1 MKWYSQNA
9 STILQQLDTSRIA
22 GLDEAEAKR
31 RLEQHGL
38 NELTAKETEP
48 AWKMLLKSFKEPLIV
63 ILLIATG
70 LALASAAY
78 DFFVSGDQAHA
89 MASVYEAVAIVLIV
103 LINSGITFHQTRT
116 AQKSL
121 DALADMRQHHMK
133 VLRGSNWLSIPAD
146 HLVPG
151 DIVSVKSGDF
161 IEGDL
166 RWLKA
171 SELQINESHL
181 TGESDAIDKSVEP
194 IDEETELGDRTNMGY
209 SGSMVVN
216 GNGIGVVVA
225 TGMDT
230 ELGKISGL
238 MQDIDDQKTPIEKSA
253 YSLSQKLM
261 IIAGIIIVITIGY
274 DLVKQLIQVGSISMD
289 SFGGISAT
297 AIAIAVASIPDAMPV
312 VLSIV
317 LTIGAKMMASQKGLV
332 KSLSSVE
339 TLGSTTYIASDKT
352 GTLTKNEMAVTR
364 FLANGQIY
372 NVEGNGYTPIG
383 DFIRADGGDT
393 HSADY
398 QRFLEV
404 AVLNNEAEIK
414 PDDKQ
419 NWRPFGNPTDVSLVV
434 LAAKQ
439 GIKRDELLEDKGDRD
454 IDIVRIFPFDSTR
467 KMMTVVIKENGRYFS
482 LTKGAPDVIKPL
494 TELALIDGQKVDIQN
509 ASATIEES
517 MLEFAND
524 ALRTISIAQREIT
537 KEAALNASS
546 SELEQHLS
554 FLGLV
559 GIIDPPREE
568 VRQSVKKLTDAS
580 VNVVMITGDHAM
592 TAKAI
597 AKQLGIIQSKDADV
611 ITGRDL
617 EEMSDA
623 QLSKRVLDTRVYAR
637 VTPEHKQRIIK
648 QLQAHEQ
655 VVAMTGDGINDAPAL
670 KAADIGIA
678 MGINGTEVTKD
689 AADLILLDDQFTT
702 IEKSVESGR
711 TIFANILNFMRHELT
726 TNVAEVLSLLLG
738 VFLITSSIGQVTEV
752 TPTLTALMVLWVNMV
767 SDSLPSFAL
776 GYDEAESDVMKQRPR
791 DAKQS
796 ILANGMLKRVLLRGG
811 VMGGMVFAA
820 FVWAAMQGYS
830 VAQSQTLAF
839 LTLVFGQL
847 WHVYDA
853 RSVKTLFDRNPFSNS
868 RLTLAVGFAATS
880 SILVTLMPFF
890 NNVMGTAPLSMP
902 MYVGIIIISAI
913 PTFAISGIKKL
924 VGMKSQTD
932 SSQLTQLDSE

>member
-1 MKWYSQNA
+1 MKWYSHEA
-9 STILQQLDTSRIA
+9 ETILQELDTSRIH
-22 GLDEAEAKR
+22 GLSEAQAQR
-31 RLEQHGL
+31 RLAEVGP
-38 NELTAKETEP
+38 NELAKEEREP
-48 AWKMLLKSFKEPLIV
+48 AWKMLLKSFKEPLII
-63 ILLIATG
+63 ILLIAIG

-78 DFFVSGDQAHA
+78 DFFISGDSGHA
-89 MASVYEAVAIVLIV
+89 MASVYEAIAIVLIV
-103 LINSGITFHQTRT
+103 IINSGLTFHQTRT

-121 DALADMRQHHMK
+121 DALSDMRQHHMK
-133 VLRGSNWLSIPAD
+133 VLRDNNWTSVAAN
-146 HLVPG
+146 HSVPG

-166 RWLKA
+166 RWLKT

-181 TGESDAIDKSVEP
+181 TGESDAIQKSTVSLPE
-194 IDEETELGDRTNMGY
+194 DTELADRTNMGY

-225 TGMDT
+225 TGMAT

-238 MQDIDDQKTPIEKSA
+238 MQQVDDQKTPIEKSVHG
-253 YSLSQKLM
+253 LSKKLM
-261 IIAGIIIVITIGY
+261 IIAAVIIAVTIGY

-364 FLANGQIY
+364 FLANGQVY

-383 DFIRADGGDT
+383 DFIRDDGTPSDPK
-393 HSADY
+393 DY

-414 PDDKQ
+414 PDTKQ

-434 LAAKQ
+434 LGAKDNV
-439 GIKRDELLEDKGDRD
+439 KRDVLLEDKGDRD
-454 IDIVRIFPFDSTR
+454 IDIVRILPFDSTR
-467 KMMTVVIKENGRYFS
+467 KMMTVVIKENGRYYS

-494 TELALIDGQKVDIQN
+494 TKSALIDGQPVPI
-509 ASATIEES
+509 ASVAANVEKT
-517 MLEFAND
+517 MLAFAKD
-524 ALRTISIAQREIT
+524 ALRTISITQREIS
-537 KEAALNASS
+537 KEDALNASS
-546 SELEQHLS
+546 AELERELT

-568 VRQSVKKLTDAS
+568 VKASVRKLTQAS

-597 AKQLGIIQSKDADV
+597 AKQLGIIDSDDARV

-617 EEMSDA
+617 EEMDDQ
-623 QLSKRVLDTRVYAR
+623 QLADVVLDTRVYAR

-655 VVAMTGDGINDAPAL
+655 VVGMTGDGINDAPAL

-689 AADLILLDDQFTT
+689 AADLILLDDKFTT

-711 TIFANILNFMRHELT
+711 TIFANILIFMRHELT

-738 VFLITSSIGQVTEV
+738 VFLITSSIGNITEV
-752 TPTLTALMVLWVNMV
+752 TPTLTALMVLWVNMI

-776 GYDEAESDVMKQRPR
+776 GYDDAESDVMQQRPR
-791 DAKQS
+791 DTKQS
-796 ILANGMLKRVLLRGG
+796 ILANGMLRRVLFRGG
-811 VMGGMVFAA
+811 VMGAMVFLA
-820 FVWAAMQGYS
+820 FIWAASQGYT
-830 VAQSQTLAF
+830 VAQSQTIAL

-853 RSVKTLFDRNPFSNS
+853 RSVNTLFDRNPFSNS

-890 NNVMGTAPLSMP
+890 NNVIGTAPLTMT
-902 MYVGIIIISAI
+902 MYVLIILISAV
-913 PTFAISGIKKL
+913 PTFVISGIKKL
-924 VGMKSQTD
+924 MGRNRTESVAV
-932 SSQLTQLDSE
+932 TQAN

>member
-1 MKWYSQNA
+1 
-9 STILQQLDTSRIA
+9 
-22 GLDEAEAKR
+22 
-31 RLEQHGL
+31 
-38 NELTAKETEP
+38 
-48 AWKMLLKSFKEPLIV
+48 
-63 ILLIATG
+63 
-70 LALASAAY
+70 
-78 DFFVSGDQAHA
+78 
-89 MASVYEAVAIVLIV
+89 
-103 LINSGITFHQTRT
+103 
-116 AQKSL
+116 
-121 DALADMRQHHMK
+121 
-133 VLRGSNWLSIPAD
+133 
-146 HLVPG
+146 
-151 DIVSVKSGDF
+151 
-161 IEGDL
+161 
-166 RWLKA
+166 
-171 SELQINESHL
+171 
-181 TGESDAIDKSVEP
+181 
-194 IDEETELGDRTNMGY
+194 
-209 SGSMVVN
+209 
-216 GNGIGVVVA
+216 
-225 TGMDT
+225 
-230 ELGKISGL
+230 
-238 MQDIDDQKTPIEKSA
+238 
-253 YSLSQKLM
+253 
-261 IIAGIIIVITIGY
+261 
-274 DLVKQLIQVGSISMD
+274 
-289 SFGGISAT
+289 
-297 AIAIAVASIPDAMPV
+297 
-312 VLSIV
+312 
-317 LTIGAKMMASQKGLV
+317 
-332 KSLSSVE
+332 
-339 TLGSTTYIASDKT
+339 
-352 GTLTKNEMAVTR
+352 
-364 FLANGQIY
+364 
-372 NVEGNGYTPIG
+372 
-383 DFIRADGGDT
+383 
-393 HSADY
+393 
-398 QRFLEV
+398 
-404 AVLNNEAEIK
+404 
-414 PDDKQ
+414 
-419 NWRPFGNPTDVSLVV
+419 
-434 LAAKQ
+434 
-439 GIKRDELLEDKGDRD
+439 
-454 IDIVRIFPFDSTR
+454 
-467 KMMTVVIKENGRYFS
+467 
-482 LTKGAPDVIKPL
+482 
-494 TELALIDGQKVDIQN
+494 
-509 ASATIEES
+509 

-546 SELEQHLS
+546 AELEQHLT

-796 ILANGMLKRVLLRGG
+796 ILANGMLRRVLLRGG

-830 VAQSQTLAF
+830 VAQSQTIAF

-853 RSVKTLFDRNPFSNS
+853 RSVKTLFD
-868 RLTLAVGFAATS
+868 
-880 SILVTLMPFF
+880 
-890 NNVMGTAPLSMP
+890 
-902 MYVGIIIISAI
+902 
-913 PTFAISGIKKL
+913 
-924 VGMKSQTD
+924 
-932 SSQLTQLDSE
+932 

>member
-1 MKWYSQNA
+1 MKWYSLE
-9 STILQQLDTSRIA
+9 SPDILEKLDTSRIH
-22 GLDEAEAKR
+22 GLTDEQAHQ
-31 RLEQHGL
+31 RLEKYGP
-38 NELTAKETEP
+38 NELAKEEREP

-63 ILLIATG
+63 ILLIAIS

-78 DFFVSGDQAHA
+78 DFFVSGDQGHA

-103 LINSGITFHQTRT
+103 IINSGLTFHQTRS

-121 DALADMRQHHMK
+121 DALSDMRQHHMK
-133 VLRGSNWLSIPAD
+133 VLRNSNWISVSAS

-151 DIVSVKSGDF
+151 DIVNVKSGDF

-166 RWLKA
+166 RWLKTA
-171 SELQINESHL
+171 ELQIDESHL
-181 TGESDAIDKSVEP
+181 TGESDAIQKTTDVMPE
-194 IDEETELGDRTNMGY
+194 DTELGDRINMGY

-225 TGMDT
+225 TGMET

-238 MQDIDDQKTPIEKSA
+238 MQSVENQKTPIEKSVHG
-253 YSLSQKLM
+253 LSKKLM
-261 IIAGIIIVITIGY
+261 IIAAVIIAITIGY

-289 SFGGISAT
+289 SIGGISAT

-364 FLANGQIY
+364 FLANGKVY
-372 NVEGNGYTPIG
+372 NVDGNGYTPIG
-383 DFIRADGGDT
+383 EFIRDDGEDT
-393 HSADY
+393 NSNDY

-434 LAAKQ
+434 LAAKEHIQ
-439 GIKRDELLEDKGDRD
+439 RADLLADKGERD

-467 KMMTVVIKENGRYFS
+467 KMMTVVIKENGHYYS

-494 TELALIDGQKVDIQN
+494 TKFALIDGRQVAIDQAAEN
-509 ASATIEES
+509 IEKT

-524 ALRTISIAQREIT
+524 ALRTISITQREIS
-537 KEAALNASS
+537 KEQALNASS
-546 SELEQHLS
+546 ADLERDLT

-568 VRQSVKKLTDAS
+568 VKAAVRKLSQAA

-597 AKQLGIIQSKDADV
+597 ARQLGIIKSDHARV

-617 EEMSDA
+617 EDMSDA
-623 QLSKRVLDTRVYAR
+623 QLADVVLNTRVYAR

-648 QLQAHEQ
+648 QLQEHDQ

-689 AADLILLDDQFTT
+689 AADLILLDDKFTT

-738 VFLITSSIGQVTEV
+738 VFLITSSIGNVTEV

-791 DAKQS
+791 DAQKS
-796 ILANGMLKRVLLRGG
+796 ILADGMLRRVLFRGG
-811 VMGGMVFAA
+811 VMGGMVFLA
-820 FVWAAMQGYS
+820 FVWAASQGLTI
-830 VAQSQTLAF
+830 AQSQTIAF

-880 SILVTLMPFF
+880 SILVTLIPFF
-890 NNVMGTAPLSMP
+890 NNVMGTAPLSMT
-902 MYVGIIIISAI
+902 MYLIIIVVSAI
-913 PTFAISGIKKL
+913 PTFIISGVKK
-924 VGMKSQTD
+924 MISNKRD
-932 SSQLTQLDSE
+932 SGLSESLQFDRE

>member
-1 MKWYSQNA
+1 MKWYSHEA
-9 STILQQLDTSRIA
+9 ETILQELDTSRIH
-22 GLDEAEAKR
+22 GLSEAQAQR
-31 RLEQHGL
+31 RLAEVGP
-38 NELTAKETEP
+38 NELAKEEREP
-48 AWKMLLKSFKEPLIV
+48 AWKMLLKSFKEPLII
-63 ILLIATG
+63 ILLIAIG

-78 DFFVSGDQAHA
+78 DFFISGDSGHA
-89 MASVYEAVAIVLIV
+89 MASVYEAIAIVLIV
-103 LINSGITFHQTRT
+103 IINSGLTFHQTRT

-121 DALADMRQHHMK
+121 DALSDMRQHHMK
-133 VLRGSNWLSIPAD
+133 VLRDNNWTSVAAN
-146 HLVPG
+146 HSVPG

-166 RWLKA
+166 RWLKT

-181 TGESDAIDKSVEP
+181 TGESDAIQKSTVSLPE
-194 IDEETELGDRTNMGY
+194 DTELADRTNMGY

-225 TGMDT
+225 TGMAT

-238 MQDIDDQKTPIEKSA
+238 MQQVDDQKTPIEKSVHG
-253 YSLSQKLM
+253 LSKKLM
-261 IIAGIIIVITIGY
+261 IIAAVIIAVTIGY

-364 FLANGQIY
+364 FLANGQVY

-383 DFIRADGGDT
+383 DFIRDDGTPSDPK
-393 HSADY
+393 DY

-414 PDDKQ
+414 PDTKQ

-434 LAAKQ
+434 LGAKDNV
-439 GIKRDELLEDKGDRD
+439 KRDVLLEDKGDRD
-454 IDIVRIFPFDSTR
+454 IDIVRILPFDSTR
-467 KMMTVVIKENGRYFS
+467 KMMTVVIKENGRYYS

-494 TELALIDGQKVDIQN
+494 TKSALIDGQPVPIASVAANIQK
-509 ASATIEES
+509 T
-517 MLEFAND
+517 MLAFAKD
-524 ALRTISIAQREIT
+524 ALRTISITQRDIS
-537 KEAALNASS
+537 KEDALNASS
-546 SELEQHLS
+546 AELERELT

-568 VRQSVKKLTDAS
+568 VKASVRKLTQAS

-597 AKQLGIIQSKDADV
+597 AKQLGIID
-611 ITGRDL
+611 
-617 EEMSDA
+617 SD
-623 QLSKRVLDTRVYAR
+623 DDR

-655 VVAMTGDGINDAPAL
+655 VVGMTGDGINDAPAL

-689 AADLILLDDQFTT
+689 AADLILLDDKFTT

-738 VFLITSSIGQVTEV
+738 VFLITSSIGNITEV
-752 TPTLTALMVLWVNMV
+752 TPTLTALMVLWVNMI

-776 GYDEAESDVMKQRPR
+776 GYDDAESDVMQQRPR
-791 DAKQS
+791 DTKQS
-796 ILANGMLKRVLLRGG
+796 ILANGMLRRVLFRGG
-811 VMGGMVFAA
+811 VMGAMVFLA
-820 FVWAAMQGYS
+820 FIWAASQGYT
-830 VAQSQTLAF
+830 VAQSQTIAF

-853 RSVKTLFDRNPFSNS
+853 RSVNTLFDRNPFSNS

-890 NNVMGTAPLSMP
+890 NNVMGTAPLTMT
-902 MYVGIIIISAI
+902 MYVLIILISAV
-913 PTFAISGIKKL
+913 PTFVISGIKKL
-924 VGMKSQTD
+924 MGRNRTESVAV
-932 SSQLTQLDSE
+932 TQAN

>member
-1 MKWYSQNA
+1 MKWYSLEIPD
-9 STILQQLDTSRIA
+9 ILEKLDTSRIH
-22 GLDEAEAKR
+22 GLTDEHAQQ
-31 RLEQHGL
+31 RLERNGPNQL
-38 NELTAKETEP
+38 AKAEREP

-63 ILLIATG
+63 ILLIAIC

-78 DFFVSGDQAHA
+78 DFFVSGDQGHA
-89 MASVYEAVAIVLIV
+89 MASVYEAVAIILIV
-103 LINSGITFHQTRT
+103 IINSGLTFHQTRS

-133 VLRGSNWLSIPAD
+133 VLRNNSWTSISAD
-146 HLVPG
+146 HLVQG

-161 IEGDL
+161 IEGDM
-166 RWLKA
+166 RWLKT
-171 SELQINESHL
+171 SELQIDESHL
-181 TGESDAIDKSVEP
+181 TGESDAIQKTTDAVT
-194 IDEETELGDRTNMGY
+194 DDTELGDRTNMGY
-209 SGSMVVN
+209 AGSMVVN

-225 TGMDT
+225 TGMET

-238 MQDIDDQKTPIEKSA
+238 IQSVDDQKTPIEKSV
-253 YSLSQKLM
+253 YGLSKKLM
-261 IIAGIIIVITIGY
+261 IIAAVIIAITIGY
-274 DLVKQLIQVGSISMD
+274 DLIKQLIQVGSISMD
-289 SFGGISAT
+289 SIGGISAT

-317 LTIGAKMMASQKGLV
+317 LTIGAKMLAGQKGLV

-364 FLANGQIY
+364 FFANGKVY

-383 DFIRADGGDT
+383 ELIPDDGKT
-393 HSADY
+393 ANPLDY
-398 QRFLEV
+398 QRFLEA

-434 LAAKQ
+434 LAAKEA
-439 GIKRDELLEDKGDRD
+439 IKRSDLLADKSERD
-454 IDIVRIFPFDSTR
+454 IEIVRIFPFDSTR
-467 KMMTVVIKENGRYFS
+467 KMMTVVIKEKQRYYS

-494 TELALIDGQKVDIQN
+494 TQFARIDGQQVDI
-509 ASATIEES
+509 ALAAESIEET
-517 MLEFAND
+517 MLTFAKD
-524 ALRTISIAQREIT
+524 ALRTISITQREIS
-537 KEAALNASS
+537 KEEALNASS
-546 SELEQHLS
+546 AELERHLT

-568 VRQSVKKLTDAS
+568 VKAAVQKLSQAA

-597 AKQLGIIQSKDADV
+597 AEQLGIIKSPDAQV

-617 EEMSDA
+617 EEMSDE
-623 QLSKRVLDTRVYAR
+623 QLADAVLNTRVYAR

-648 QLQAHEQ
+648 QLQKHDQ

-738 VFLITSSIGQVTEV
+738 VFLITSSIGNVTEV

-776 GYDEAESDVMKQRPR
+776 GYDEAESDVMKQKPR
-791 DAKQS
+791 DAQKS
-796 ILANGMLKRVLLRGG
+796 ILADGMLRRVLFRGG
-811 VMGGMVFAA
+811 VMGGMVFLA
-820 FVWAAMQGYS
+820 FVWAAGQGLTI
-830 VAQSQTLAF
+830 AQSQTIAF

-853 RSVKTLFDRNPFSNS
+853 RSVNTLFDRNPFSNS

-880 SILVTLMPFF
+880 SILVTLIPFF
-890 NNVMGTAPLSMP
+890 NNVMGTAPLSMITY
-902 MYVGIIIISAI
+902 MAIIFISAI
-913 PTFAISGIKKL
+913 PTFVISGIKKL
-924 VGMKSQTD
+924 VANRRHSG
-932 SSQLTQLDSE
+932 SSESLQFDRE

>member
-1 MKWYSQNA
+1 MKWYSHEA
-9 STILQQLDTSRIA
+9 ETILQELDTSRI
-22 GLDEAEAKR
+22 
-31 RLEQHGL
+31 HGL
-38 NELTAKETEP
+38 SEAQAQQRLAEFGSNELAKEEREP
-48 AWKMLLKSFKEPLIV
+48 AWKMLLKSFKEPLII
-63 ILLIATG
+63 ILLIAIG

-78 DFFVSGDQAHA
+78 DFFVSGDSGHA
-89 MASVYEAVAIVLIV
+89 MASVYEAIAIVLIV
-103 LINSGITFHQTRT
+103 IINSGLTFHQTRT

-121 DALADMRQHHMK
+121 DALSDMRQHYMK
-133 VLRGSNWLSIPAD
+133 ILRDNNWTSVAAN

-166 RWLKA
+166 RWLKT

-181 TGESDAIDKSVEP
+181 TGESDAIQKNTVSLPED
-194 IDEETELGDRTNMGY
+194 TELADRTNMGY

-225 TGMDT
+225 TGMAT

-238 MQDIDDQKTPIEKSA
+238 MQQVDDQKTPIEKSVHG
-253 YSLSQKLM
+253 LSKKLM
-261 IIAGIIIVITIGY
+261 IIAAVIIAVTIGY

-312 VLSIV
+312 VLSTV

-364 FLANGQIY
+364 FLANGQVY

-383 DFIRADGGDT
+383 DFIRDDGTPSD
-393 HSADY
+393 SKDY

-414 PDDKQ
+414 PDTKQ

-434 LAAKQ
+434 LGAKDNV
-439 GIKRDELLEDKGDRD
+439 KRDVLLEDKGDRD
-454 IDIVRIFPFDSTR
+454 IDIVRILPFDSTR
-467 KMMTVVIKENGRYFS
+467 KMMTVVIKENGRYYS

-494 TELALIDGQKVDIQN
+494 TKSALIDGQPVPI
-509 ASATIEES
+509 ASVAANIEKT
-517 MLEFAND
+517 MLAFAKD
-524 ALRTISIAQREIT
+524 ALRTISITQREIC
-537 KEAALNASS
+537 KEDALNASS
-546 SELEQHLS
+546 AELERELT

-568 VRQSVKKLTDAS
+568 VKASVRKLTQAS

-597 AKQLGIIQSKDADV
+597 AKQLGIIDSDDARV

-617 EEMSDA
+617 EEMDDQ
-623 QLSKRVLDTRVYAR
+623 QLADVVLDTRVYAR

-655 VVAMTGDGINDAPAL
+655 VVGMTGDGINDAPAL

-689 AADLILLDDQFTT
+689 AADLILLDDKFTT

-738 VFLITSSIGQVTEV
+738 VFLITSSIGNITEV
-752 TPTLTALMVLWVNMV
+752 TPTLTALMVLWVNMI

-776 GYDEAESDVMKQRPR
+776 GYDEAESDVMQQRPR
-791 DAKQS
+791 DTKQS
-796 ILANGMLKRVLLRGG
+796 ILAMGCCGG
-811 VMGGMVFAA
+811 FC
-820 FVWAAMQGYS
+820 S
-830 VAQSQTLAF
+830 VVA
-839 LTLVFGQL
+839 
-847 WHVYDA
+847 
-853 RSVKTLFDRNPFSNS
+853 
-868 RLTLAVGFAATS
+868 
-880 SILVTLMPFF
+880 
-890 NNVMGTAPLSMP
+890 
-902 MYVGIIIISAI
+902 
-913 PTFAISGIKKL
+913 
-924 VGMKSQTD
+924 
-932 SSQLTQLDSE
+932 

>member
-1 MKWYSQNA
+1 MKWYSHEA
-9 STILQQLDTSRIA
+9 ETILQELDTSRIH
-22 GLDEAEAKR
+22 GLSEAQAQR
-31 RLEQHGL
+31 RLAEVGP
-38 NELTAKETEP
+38 NELAKEEREP
-48 AWKMLLKSFKEPLIV
+48 AWKMLLKSFKEPLII
-63 ILLIATG
+63 ILLIAIG

-78 DFFVSGDQAHA
+78 DFFISGDSGHA
-89 MASVYEAVAIVLIV
+89 MASVYEAIAIVLIV
-103 LINSGITFHQTRT
+103 IINSGLTFHQTRT

-121 DALADMRQHHMK
+121 DALSDMRQHHMK
-133 VLRGSNWLSIPAD
+133 VLRDNNWTSVAAN
-146 HLVPG
+146 HSVPG

-166 RWLKA
+166 RWLKT

-181 TGESDAIDKSVEP
+181 TGESDAIQKSTVSLPE
-194 IDEETELGDRTNMGY
+194 DTELADRTNMGY

-225 TGMDT
+225 TGMAT

-238 MQDIDDQKTPIEKSA
+238 MQQVDDQKTPIEKSVHG
-253 YSLSQKLM
+253 LSKKLM
-261 IIAGIIIVITIGY
+261 IIAAVIIAVTIGY

-364 FLANGQIY
+364 FLANGQVY

-383 DFIRADGGDT
+383 DFIRDDGTPSDPK
-393 HSADY
+393 DY

-414 PDDKQ
+414 PDTKQ

-434 LAAKQ
+434 LGAKDNV
-439 GIKRDELLEDKGDRD
+439 KRDVLLEDKGDRD
-454 IDIVRIFPFDSTR
+454 IDIVRILPFDSTR
-467 KMMTVVIKENGRYFS
+467 KMMTVVIKENGRYYS

-494 TELALIDGQKVDIQN
+494 TKSALIDGQPVPIASVAANIQK
-509 ASATIEES
+509 T
-517 MLEFAND
+517 MLAFAKD
-524 ALRTISIAQREIT
+524 ALRTISITQREIS
-537 KEAALNASS
+537 KEDALNASS
-546 SELEQHLS
+546 AELERELT

-568 VRQSVKKLTDAS
+568 VKASVRKLTQAS

-597 AKQLGIIQSKDADV
+597 AKQLGIID
-611 ITGRDL
+611 
-617 EEMSDA
+617 SDDD
-623 QLSKRVLDTRVYAR
+623 RE
-637 VTPEHKQRIIK
+637 TPEHKQRIIK

-655 VVAMTGDGINDAPAL
+655 VVGMTGDGINDAPAL
-670 KAADIGIA
+670 KAADIDIA

-689 AADLILLDDQFTT
+689 AADLILLDDKFTT

-738 VFLITSSIGQVTEV
+738 VFLITSSIGNITEV
-752 TPTLTALMVLWVNMV
+752 TPTLTALMVLWVNMI

-776 GYDEAESDVMKQRPR
+776 GYDDAESDVMQQRPR
-791 DAKQS
+791 DTKQS
-796 ILANGMLKRVLLRGG
+796 ILANGMLRRVLFRGG
-811 VMGGMVFAA
+811 VMGAMVFLA
-820 FVWAAMQGYS
+820 FIWAASQGYT
-830 VAQSQTLAF
+830 VAQSQTIAF

-853 RSVKTLFDRNPFSNS
+853 RSVNTLFDRNPFSNS

-890 NNVMGTAPLSMP
+890 SNVMGTAPLTMT
-902 MYVGIIIISAI
+902 MYVLIILISAV
-913 PTFAISGIKKL
+913 PTFVISGIKKL
-924 VGMKSQTD
+924 MGRNRTESVAV
-932 SSQLTQLDSE
+932 TQAN

>member
-1 MKWYSQNA
+1 MKWYSQEA
-9 STILQQLDTSRIA
+9 STILKELDTSRIH
-22 GLDEAEAKR
+22 GLTGTQSQE
-31 RLEQHGL
+31 RLEQYGP
-38 NELTAKETEP
+38 NELAKEEREP

-63 ILLIATG
+63 ILLIAIG

-78 DFFVSGDQAHA
+78 DFFVSGDQGHA
-89 MASVYEAVAIVLIV
+89 MASVYEATAIILIV
-103 LINSGITFHQTRT
+103 IINSGLTFHQTRS

-121 DALADMRQHHMK
+121 DAISEMRQHHMK
-133 VLRGSNWLSIPAD
+133 VLRDNNWTSVSAN

-166 RWLKA
+166 RWLKT

-181 TGESDAIDKSVEP
+181 TGESDAIQKTIEVVD
-194 IDEETELGDRTNMGY
+194 DDTELGDRTNMGY

-225 TGMDT
+225 TGMNT

-238 MQDIDDQKTPIEKSA
+238 MQDVDDQKTPIEKSVH
-253 YSLSQKLM
+253 SLSKKLM
-261 IIAGIIIVITIGY
+261 IIAAVIIAITIGY

-289 SFGGISAT
+289 SIGGISAT

-339 TLGSTTYIASDKT
+339 TLGSATYIASDKT

-364 FLANGQIY
+364 FLANGKVY

-383 DFIRADGGDT
+383 DFIRDDGEAAD
-393 HSADY
+393 SKDY

-414 PDDKQ
+414 PDNKQ

-434 LAAKQ
+434 LAAKEK
-439 GIKRDELLEDKGDRD
+439 IKRDELLEDKGNRD
-454 IDIVRIFPFDSTR
+454 IDIIRIFPFDSTR
-467 KMMTVVIKENGRYFS
+467 KMMTVVIKENGKYYS
-482 LTKGAPDVIKPL
+482 LTKGAPDIIKPL
-494 TELALIDGQKVDIQN
+494 AKFAMVDGEAIGINQVADDIE
-509 ASATIEES
+509 TI

-524 ALRTISIAQREIT
+524 ALRTISITQREIT
-537 KEAALNASS
+537 REQALNASS
-546 SELEQHLS
+546 TDLERDLT

-568 VRQSVKKLTDAS
+568 VKASVRKLTEAS

-597 AKQLGIIQSKDADV
+597 AKQLGIIKSNDARV
-611 ITGRDL
+611 ITGREI
-617 EEMSDA
+617 EEMTDA
-623 QLSKRVLDTRVYAR
+623 QLFDEVLDTRVYAR

-648 QLQAHEQ
+648 QLQEHEQ
-655 VVAMTGDGINDAPAL
+655 VVGMTGDGINDAPAL

-689 AADLILLDDQFTT
+689 AADLILLDDKFTT

-738 VFLITSSIGQVTEV
+738 VFLITSSIGNVTEV
-752 TPTLTALMVLWVNMV
+752 TPTLTALMVLWVNMI

-776 GYDEAESDVMKQRPR
+776 GYDEAESDVMKQKPR

-796 ILANGMLKRVLLRGG
+796 VLANGMLRRVLFRGG
-811 VMGGMVFAA
+811 VMGGMVFLA
-820 FVWAAMQGYS
+820 FVWAAMQGFT
-830 VAQSQTLAF
+830 VAQSQTIAF

-880 SILVTLMPFF
+880 SILVTLSPFF
-890 NNVMGTAPLSMP
+890 NNVMGTAPLSMT
-902 MYVGIIIISAI
+902 MYISIIVISAI
-913 PTFAISGIKKL
+913 PTFVISGIKKL
-924 VGMKSQTD
+924 IWNRNQSNSAQT
-932 SSQLTQLDSE
+932 LQLDSE

>member
-1 MKWYSQNA
+1 M
-9 STILQQLDTSRIA
+9 
-22 GLDEAEAKR
+22 
-31 RLEQHGL
+31 
-38 NELTAKETEP
+38 
-48 AWKMLLKSFKEPLIV
+48 
-63 ILLIATG
+63 
-70 LALASAAY
+70 
-78 DFFVSGDQAHA
+78 
-89 MASVYEAVAIVLIV
+89 
-103 LINSGITFHQTRT
+103 
-116 AQKSL
+116 
-121 DALADMRQHHMK
+121 
-133 VLRGSNWLSIPAD
+133 
-146 HLVPG
+146 
-151 DIVSVKSGDF
+151 
-161 IEGDL
+161 
-166 RWLKA
+166 
-171 SELQINESHL
+171 
-181 TGESDAIDKSVEP
+181 
-194 IDEETELGDRTNMGY
+194 
-209 SGSMVVN
+209 
-216 GNGIGVVVA
+216 
-225 TGMDT
+225 
-230 ELGKISGL
+230 
-238 MQDIDDQKTPIEKSA
+238 
-253 YSLSQKLM
+253 
-261 IIAGIIIVITIGY
+261 
-274 DLVKQLIQVGSISMD
+274 
-289 SFGGISAT
+289 
-297 AIAIAVASIPDAMPV
+297 
-312 VLSIV
+312 
-317 LTIGAKMMASQKGLV
+317 
-332 KSLSSVE
+332 
-339 TLGSTTYIASDKT
+339 
-352 GTLTKNEMAVTR
+352 
-364 FLANGQIY
+364 
-372 NVEGNGYTPIG
+372 
-383 DFIRADGGDT
+383 
-393 HSADY
+393 
-398 QRFLEV
+398 
-404 AVLNNEAEIK
+404 
-414 PDDKQ
+414 
-419 NWRPFGNPTDVSLVV
+419 V

>member
-1 MKWYSQNA
+1 MKWYSHEA
-9 STILQQLDTSRIA
+9 ETILQELDTSRIH
-22 GLDEAEAKR
+22 GLSEAQAQR
-31 RLEQHGL
+31 RLAEVGP
-38 NELTAKETEP
+38 NELAKEEREP
-48 AWKMLLKSFKEPLIV
+48 AWKMLLKSFKEPLII
-63 ILLIATG
+63 ILLIAIG

-78 DFFVSGDQAHA
+78 DFFISGDSGHA
-89 MASVYEAVAIVLIV
+89 MASVYEAIAIVLIV
-103 LINSGITFHQTRT
+103 IINSGLTFHQTRT

-121 DALADMRQHHMK
+121 DALSDMRQHHMK
-133 VLRGSNWLSIPAD
+133 VLRDNNWTSVAAN
-146 HLVPG
+146 HSVPG

-166 RWLKA
+166 RWLKT

-181 TGESDAIDKSVEP
+181 TGESDAIQKSTVSLPE
-194 IDEETELGDRTNMGY
+194 DTELADRTNMGY

-216 GNGIGVVVA
+216 GNGIDVVVA
-225 TGMDT
+225 TGMAT

-238 MQDIDDQKTPIEKSA
+238 MQQVDDQKTPIEKSVHG
-253 YSLSQKLM
+253 LSKKLM
-261 IIAGIIIVITIGY
+261 IIAAVIIAVTIGY

-364 FLANGQIY
+364 FLANGQVY

-383 DFIRADGGDT
+383 DFIRDDGTPSDPK
-393 HSADY
+393 DY

-414 PDDKQ
+414 PDTKQ

-434 LAAKQ
+434 LGAKDNV
-439 GIKRDELLEDKGDRD
+439 KRDVLLEDKGDRD
-454 IDIVRIFPFDSTR
+454 IDIVRILPFDSTR
-467 KMMTVVIKENGRYFS
+467 KMMTVVIKENGRYYS

-494 TELALIDGQKVDIQN
+494 TKSALIDGQPVPIASVAANIQK
-509 ASATIEES
+509 T
-517 MLEFAND
+517 MLAFAKD
-524 ALRTISIAQREIT
+524 ALRTISITQREIS
-537 KEAALNASS
+537 KEDALNASS
-546 SELEQHLS
+546 AELERELT

-568 VRQSVKKLTDAS
+568 VKASVRKLTQAS

-597 AKQLGIIQSKDADV
+597 AKQLGIID
-611 ITGRDL
+611 
-617 EEMSDA
+617 SD
-623 QLSKRVLDTRVYAR
+623 DDR

-655 VVAMTGDGINDAPAL
+655 VVGMTGDGINDAPAL

-689 AADLILLDDQFTT
+689 AADLILLDDKFTT

-738 VFLITSSIGQVTEV
+738 VFLITSSIGNITEV
-752 TPTLTALMVLWVNMV
+752 TPTLTALMVLWVNMI

-776 GYDEAESDVMKQRPR
+776 GYDDAESDVMQQRPR
-791 DAKQS
+791 DTKQS
-796 ILANGMLKRVLLRGG
+796 ILANGMLRRVLFRGG
-811 VMGGMVFAA
+811 VMGAMVFLA
-820 FVWAAMQGYS
+820 FIWAASQGYT
-830 VAQSQTLAF
+830 VAQSQTIAF

-853 RSVKTLFDRNPFSNS
+853 RSVNTLFDRNPFSNS

-890 NNVMGTAPLSMP
+890 NNVMGTAPLTMT
-902 MYVGIIIISAI
+902 MYVLIILISAV
-913 PTFAISGIKKL
+913 PTFVISGIKKL
-924 VGMKSQTD
+924 MGRNRTESVAV
-932 SSQLTQLDSE
+932 TQAN